1 MQRDFQRWSDDMEDD
16 HSLDTQ
22 QAVASVFGSHFKAI
36 RSRTTH
42 ENENEKEN
50 LLLVKRLEGELD
62 IG

>member
-1 MQRDFQRWSDDMEDD
+1 MQRDFQRWSEDMEDD

-42 ENENEKEN
+42 ENV
-50 LLLVKRLEGELD
+50 LLVKRLEGEPD
-62 IG
+62 IGNLLC